1 MKKEERIF
9 NSPVGMKDI
18 LPQEGFLRQ
27 TIEDKAK
34 EIFQIYGYSPITTPI
49 LEDSGLFNRSLGKY
63 TDIVTKQMFLVDH
76 RQQKQIFCLRPEA
89 TSAIVRAYLEN
100 NLHKIS
106 PFLKLYYI
114 GPMFRA
120 ERPQKGRLR
129 QFYHIGVEA
138 LGSSSPFLDVEI
150 ISLADRL
157 LKEFKISGFQIK
169 INSLG
174 CFNDRS
180 KLKKILEGRLKDKLK
195 KLCLDCKK
203 RYRANV
209 FRILDCK
216 NEECKEAAKNL
227 NLSHEEYLCDSC
239 LEHWTVVKR
248 NLDSLNIKYLISL
261 ELVRGLDYYTQTVF
275 EISHPDLGAQDAIGA
290 GGRYDR
296 LISELGG
303 PELGAVGFAFGVE
316 RLLLAFNPK
325 PQFDIQVKV
334 FIAVLGE
341 EAKKEGFALLNR
353 LRYEGI
359 SCDMDYEEKSLKGQ
373 MRRANDLKAKLVVL
387 LGDNELKKQMV
398 TLKDMASGNQEEI
411 SFQGITEEIRK
422 RL

>member
-9 NSPVGMKDI
+9 SSPVGMKDI
-18 LPQEGFLRQ
+18 LPEEGFIRQ

-34 EIFQIYGYSPITTPI
+34 EIFQIYGYSPISTPI

-63 TDIVTKQMFLVDH
+63 TEIVTKQMFLVK
-76 RQQKQIFCLRPEA
+76 QQKQTFCLRPEA

-106 PFLKLYYI
+106 SFLKLYYI

-138 LGSSSPFLDVEI
+138 LGSNSPFLDVEI
-150 ISLADRL
+150 ISLANRIL
-157 LKEFKISGFQIK
+157 EEFKISGFQIK

-180 KLKKILEGRLKDKLK
+180 KLKKILELRLKDKLK

-203 RYRANV
+203 RYRTNV

-216 NEECKEAAKNL
+216 NEECKEVTKNL

-275 EISHPDLGAQDAIGA
+275 EISHPDLGAQDALGA

-316 RLLLAFNPK
+316 RLLLAINPK
-325 PQFDIQVKV
+325 PQLDGQVKV
-334 FIAVLGE
+334 FIVVLGE
-341 EAKKEGFALLNR
+341 EAKKKGFALLHK
-353 LRYEGI
+353 LRYEGV

-373 MRRANDLKAKLVVL
+373 MRRANDLKVKLVAL
-387 LGDNELKKQMV
+387 LGDNELKKQTV
-398 TLKDMASGNQEEI
+398 TLKDMASGSQEEI
-411 SFQGITEEIRK
+411 SLQGFSEEIKK